1 MGVCQMK
8 QRHVTF
14 GRILIFCLRVESPT
28 IYTRFNEGVNRDQFG
43 REILKGPRT
52 EELSV
57 L

>member
-1 MGVCQMK
+1 MGVCQMR

-28 IYTRFNEGVNRDQFG
+28 IYTRLGVNRDQFG